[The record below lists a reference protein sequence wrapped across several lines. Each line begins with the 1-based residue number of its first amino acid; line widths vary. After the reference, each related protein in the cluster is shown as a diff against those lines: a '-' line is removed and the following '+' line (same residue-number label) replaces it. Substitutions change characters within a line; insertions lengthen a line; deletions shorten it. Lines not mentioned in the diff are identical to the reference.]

1 MRAVLIYGH
10 LKKNGRSQT
19 MNEVI
24 AIMFQLVGIL
34 FLSFL
39 IIILVALIVTSIIVL
54 VNDAKERWKDD
65 K

>member
-1 MRAVLIYGH
+1 
-10 LKKNGRSQT
+10 

-24 AIMFQLVGIL
+24 SIMFQLVGVL

-54 VNDAKERWKDD
+54 INDAKERWKDD

>member
-1 MRAVLIYGH
+1 
-10 LKKNGRSQT
+10 

-54 VNDAKERWKDD
+54 IGDAKERWKDD

>member
-1 MRAVLIYGH
+1 
-10 LKKNGRSQT
+10 

-34 FLSFL
+34 FLSF
-39 IIILVALIVTSIIVL
+39 IAIILVALIVTSIIVL
-54 VNDAKERWKDD
+54 INDAKERWKDD

>member
-1 MRAVLIYGH
+1 
-10 LKKNGRSQT
+10 

-24 AIMFQLVGIL
+24 SIMFQLVGIL

-54 VNDAKERWKDD
+54 INDAKERWKDD